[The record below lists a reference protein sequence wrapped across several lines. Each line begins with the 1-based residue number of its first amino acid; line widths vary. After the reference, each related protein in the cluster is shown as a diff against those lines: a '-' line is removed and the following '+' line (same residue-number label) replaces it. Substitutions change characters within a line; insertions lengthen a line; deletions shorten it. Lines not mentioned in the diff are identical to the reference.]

1 MRKLLL
7 LLLALAPLATLSA
20 QSKRAIKHNQSLSMS
35 YLAIK
40 DGLVTNDSLAVKKA
54 AIAMTAALEDFK
66 PAGMPADSQQVFDE
80 TKARLLADVTSM
92 AGTQNVNKQRKYFS
106 TFSQTFWQ
114 LTGIIP
120 MYKSTLYYQQCPMTG
135 VTWVSNKEE
144 IKNPYYPKNML
155 TCGKVIAEHNAT
167 L

>member
-1 MRKLLL
+1 MRKLL
-7 LLLALAPLATLSA
+7 LLLALAPFATLSA
-20 QSKRAIKHNQSLSMS
+20 QSKRAIKHNQPLSAS

-40 DGLVTNDSLAVKKA
+40 DALVANDSISVKKA
-54 AIAMTAALEDFK
+54 AITLTEALQKFK
-66 PAGMPADSQQVFDE
+66 PAGMPADSQRVFNE
-80 TKARLLADVTSM
+80 TKARLLADVTSI

-106 TFSQTFWQ
+106 TFSQSFWQ

-120 MYKSTLYYQQCPMTG
+120 MSNATLYYQQCPMTG

-155 TCGKVIAEHNAT
+155 TCGKVIAEHTAS

>member
-1 MRKLLL
+1 MKKLL
-7 LLLALAPLATLSA
+7 LLLALAPFATLSA
-20 QSKRAIKHNQSLSMS
+20 QNKRAVKHNQSVSVS

-40 DGLVTNDSLAVKKA
+40 DALVANDSVSVKKA
-54 AIAMTAALEDFK
+54 AASMTAVLENFK
-66 PAGMPADSQQVFDE
+66 PAGMSVDSQQVFTA
-80 TKARLLADVTSM
+80 TKAKLLADVTNM
-92 AGTQNVNKQRKYFS
+92 AGTQNVNKQRKYFT

-120 MYKSTLYYQQCPMTG
+120 MSKNTLYYQQCPMTG
-135 VTWVSNKEE
+135 VTWVSDKEE

-155 TCGKVIAEHNAT
+155 TCGKVIAEHTAS

>member
-7 LLLALAPLATLSA
+7 LLLALAPITILSA
-20 QSKRAIKHNQSLSMS
+20 QSKRAIKHNQSLSVS

-40 DGLVTNDSLAVKKA
+40 DGLVSNDSITVKKA
-54 AIAMTAALEDFK
+54 AIAMTAALENFK
-66 PAGMPADSQQVFDE
+66 PAGMPADSQQVFNE
-80 TKARLLADVTSM
+80 TKARLMADVTSM
-92 AGTQNVNKQRKYFS
+92 AGTQNVNKQRKYFAA
-106 TFSQTFWQ
+106 FSETFWQ
-114 LTGIIP
+114 LTSIIP

-155 TCGKVIAEHNAT
+155 TCGKVIAEHNT
-167 L
+167 SL